1 MRFKKLD
8 KALEEIE
15 ALGYEVKVFEDP
27 TIFQTDALYKMQTD
41 KYVFY
46 YNQSVNKMDNGR
58 QIVHLNW
65 NGSAKDII
73 EVLKKHRLEPHGHDQ
88 NVGSSSKI
96 KVNVA

>member
-73 EVLKKHRLEPHGHDQ
+73 EHYHFYDAWLEHLDLWKSPFH
-88 NVGSSSKI
+88 K
-96 KVNVA
+96 